1 LFHGL
6 ENALTIKPIVNT
18 IDAKKDSKPMNTIQN
33 LINNAID
40 TSIRNGI
47 EKYGKGVNGAE
58 MWSRALAL
66 NTIGM
71 FLLITSFSALIK

>member
-1 LFHGL
+1 
-6 ENALTIKPIVNT
+6 
-18 IDAKKDSKPMNTIQN
+18 MNTIQN